1 MPTRDD
7 LYGAFALLEGRAPTS
22 CDVAMQRPSLTRR
35 IALPA
40 AAAATVTAVAVGV
53 PVALNHQSAQ
63 HNGAQ
68 PAGSNPASAPAS
80 TRPALTPASGPA
92 DFGSGIPAPAPGA
105 ATDLRLS
112 FTVNHVPGY
121 TVDGDGVNRTYQHA
135 WINDNPQRGMGG
147 ELYVFYRD
155 GYVPQD
161 ALNGRPTTVN
171 GHPGFLGTA
180 TPPYADG
187 THDNADGAAV
197 PVNSIAWQY
206 APHSWALLVLHTLKA
221 QSRLDGDLLKLARA
235 VRPGQQELTVPFRLT
250 DLPPGLV
257 AEGTDHN
264 ADSLY
269 PNQIGLGDGRPGTPG
284 TESRVG
290 PPGYDGSALDVSV
303 FKADSRPDKP
313 FPYCTIGHGSD
324 EDDQAVPFDVPNG
337 GAGCAYYKNGNV
349 TWIAERLG
357 GNGSYAMTVAVD
369 RKHEGRYTVS
379 QLRRIVDGMHLA
391 PQIDDPSTW
400 FDATTVMPH

>member
-7 LYGAFALLEGRAPTS
+7 LYGAFALLEDHAPAGRDIPMRT
-22 CDVAMQRPSLTRR
+22 PSLTRR
-35 IALPA
+35 VALPA

-53 PVALNHQSAQ
+53 PIALSHQPTHRGDPSAAST
-63 HNGAQ
+63 H
-68 PAGSNPASAPAS
+68 ASAPATTPIS
-80 TRPALTPASGPA
+80 RPAARPS

-105 ATDLRLS
+105 PTDLRLS
-112 FTVNHVPGY
+112 FTVNHVAGY
-121 TVDGDGVNRTYQHA
+121 TVDGDEVNRTYQHA
-135 WINDNPQRGMGG
+135 WINENPQRGMGG
-147 ELYVFYRD
+147 ELYLFYRD

-161 ALNGRPTTVN
+161 ALDGRPTTVN

-180 TPPYADG
+180 IPPYADG
-187 THDNADGAAV
+187 THDAAAAVAV

-206 APHSWALLVLHTLKA
+206 APHSWALLVLHTLKGR
-221 QSRLDGDLLKLARA
+221 SRLDGDLLELARA

-257 AEGTDHN
+257 AEGTAHN
-264 ADSLY
+264 DDSLY
-269 PNQIGLGDGRPGTPG
+269 ANQMGLSDGRPGMPG
-284 TESRVG
+284 TESRIG

-303 FKADSRPDKP
+303 FKADSQPDKP

-369 RKHEGRYTVS
+369 RKHEGRYTVT
-379 QLRRIVDGMHLA
+379 QLRQIVAGMHLA

-400 FDATTVMPH
+400 FDANTVMPR